1 MLTPS
6 LGVLREPLFKRRRR
20 MKTHSRLN
28 TLGIFTVALILLV
41 GQARDSQAQGPSP
54 QAVLGTGF
62 TYQGQLNKNGVPVND
77 TCSFTFSLWDSL
89 SNGTGQVGASQTI
102 NSVTVEK
109 GLFTVLLN
117 GGSQFG
123 ASAFTGQARWLQ
135 TSVKCTGDSSP
146 VTLSRQ
152 QLTAAPYALFASAP
166 WVTSGTTLSY
176 TLGNVGI
183 GTPNPSAALSVVT
196 GGATQPTAFSLP
208 TGVKVGTAAGTIPLA
223 IRQNGPESGTPALA
237 LFETASGNLGSL
249 GAASGTFV
257 LGAAASHG
265 LGFNVNG
272 STRAMTIVPNG
283 NVGIG
288 TNSPSEKLTVQTSP
302 SSYGLVHTDGTV
314 VVGTWV
320 GTGGTGSNGGWFG
333 TKTAHPLRFFTGN
346 GGPAMSI
353 NTDGDVAIG
362 REAHAGVARLAVQSA
377 SPFDD
382 VILAINSNGNY
393 VFSVV
398 NEGGVWVGSLNY
410 VSPTTSHVCADGG
423 WLTRCSSA
431 AEYVPSV
438 NSGSGFPETA
448 DLVSIAPTTANPY
461 GDTHAPF
468 AVEKSSTACDPNL
481 LGFIVNPASGADGE
495 KKNDHYLPLAIYGY
509 FPAKVTLE
517 NGAIKRGD
525 PLTSSS
531 KPGYAMKATSACK
544 TIGYALEDAQ
554 EEGTIQVFAQHGETT
569 ASEVTELRTQ
579 VDNLKKQNDA
589 LASRLDAIEHAQVP
603 VQTGQFPNS
612 ALLWGA
618 LAVVGV
624 VVARRWQR

>member
-1 MLTPS
+1 
-6 LGVLREPLFKRRRR
+6 

-77 TCSFTFSLWDSL
+77 TCGFTFSLWDSL

-135 TSVKCTGDSSP
+135 TAVKCTADSSP

-152 QLTAAPYALFASAP
+152 QLTATPYALFASAP

-183 GTPNPSAALSVVT
+183 GTPSPNAGLSVVT
-196 GGATQPTAFSLP
+196 GGATQPTAFDLP
-208 TGVKVGTAAGTIPLA
+208 TGVKIGTAAGTIPLA
-223 IRQNGPESGTPALA
+223 IRQNAPESGTPSLA

-249 GAASGTFV
+249 GATPDTFV
-257 LGAAASHG
+257 LGATANHS
-265 LGFNVNG
+265 LGFNVND
-272 STRAMTIVPNG
+272 STRAMTIASNG
-283 NVGIG
+283 KVGIG

-302 SSYGLVHTDGTV
+302 SSYGLVHTDGTA

-320 GTGGTGSNGGWFG
+320 GTGGTAFESGWFG
-333 TKTAHPLRFFTGN
+333 TKTNHPLRFFTGN

-353 NTDGDVAIG
+353 ATNGDVLIG
-362 REAHAGVARLAVQSA
+362 YEAYTGIAKLFVNN
-377 SPFDD
+377 
-382 VILAINSNGNY
+382 NSSSQYDLIKAQNSQGNY
-393 VFSVV
+393 VFVV
-398 NEGGVWVGSLNY
+398 SDSEGVWVGNY
-410 VSPTTSHVCADGG
+410 PAVTTTHVCRDGG
-423 WLTRCSSA
+423 WLARCGSA

-438 NSGSGFPETA
+438 NSSSGFPETA
-448 DLVSIAPTTANPY
+448 DLVSIAPAVTNPY

-468 AVEKSSTACDPNL
+468 AVQKSSTACDPNL

-495 KKNDHYLPLAIYGY
+495 KKNEHYLPLAIYGY

-517 NGAIKRGD
+517 NGAIHRGD
-525 PLTSSS
+525 ALTSSS
-531 KPGYAMKATSACK
+531 KTGYAMKATDACK
-544 TIGYALEDAQ
+544 IIGYALEDAQ
-554 EEGTIQVFAQHGETT
+554 QEGIIQVFAQHGETGASQVT
-569 ASEVTELRTQ
+569 ALRAQ
-579 VDNLKKQNDA
+579 MDDLKKQNDA
-589 LASRLDAIEHAQVP
+589 LASRLDAIERAQAP
-603 VQTGQFPNS
+603 VQTGLLPNG